1 MYNKMAKEKKIDKKL
16 RELSKEDLE
25 RLELLQKSEEVKGEQ
40 LSINLDSEI
49 VVENQAQ
56 KLLDKTIDDPVTKF
70 QLYYHGLT
78 KLLKDNLPKGKE
90 NEDARRIIYDE
101 KNILINRGAKKDEK
115 GIRGSDGRMAY
126 LEDLESAIVIVA
138 DWITKKG
145 SPADLFMAFWDKN
158 EELGYGHQD

>member
-1 MYNKMAKEKKIDKKL
+1 MAKDKNIDKKK

-25 RLELLQKSEEVKGEQ
+25 RLEILQKSEEVKGEQ
-40 LSINLDSEI
+40 LKINLDSEI
-49 VVENQAQ
+49 IIENQA
-56 KLLDKTIDDPVTKF
+56 KELLDKKIDDPVQKF

-126 LEDLESAIVIVA
+126 IEDLESAIEIVA
-138 DWITKKG
+138 EWITQKG

-158 EELGYGHQD
+158 EDLDYGHQE

>member
-1 MYNKMAKEKKIDKKL
+1 MDDNKKKL
-16 RELSKEDLE
+16 IEEKLSKEDLE
-25 RLELLQKSEEVKGEQ
+25 RLEILQKAEEIKGEQ
-40 LSINLDSEI
+40 LVLNLDAELA
-49 VVENQAQ
+49 VENEAE
-56 KLLDKTIDDPVTKF
+56 KLLGQKIDDPVTKF

-90 NEDARRIIYDE
+90 NEEVRRIIYDE

-126 LEDLESAIVIVA
+126 LDDLELAIKIVA
-138 DWITKKG
+138 DWTSTKS
-145 SPADLFMAFWDKN
+145 SPAELFIAFWSKN

>member
-1 MYNKMAKEKKIDKKL
+1 MSKKNKNIGKKKRD
-16 RELSKEDLE
+16 LSKEDIE
-25 RLELLQKSEEVKGEQ
+25 RFEILQKADEVKGEQ

-49 VVENQAQ
+49 TVENQAI
-56 KLLDKTIDDPVTKF
+56 KLLGQRIDDPVEKF

-90 NEDARRIIYDE
+90 NEQVRRIIYDE

-126 LEDLESAIVIVA
+126 VEDLETAIQIVA
-138 DWITKKG
+138 DWISKKE
-145 SPADLFMAFWDKN
+145 SPSELFMAFWDKN
-158 EELGYGHQD
+158 EELKYGHQN

>member
-1 MYNKMAKEKKIDKKL
+1 MSDKKNNINKIE
-16 RELSKEDLE
+16 RKLSKEDLE
-25 RLELLQKSEEVKGEQ
+25 RLEILQKSEELKGEQ

-49 VVENQAQ
+49 IVENYAEQ
-56 KLLDKTIDDPVTKF
+56 LLGQGIDDPVQKF
-70 QLYYHGLT
+70 QLYYHGLS

-90 NEDARRIIYDE
+90 SEDVRRIVYDE

-126 LEDLESAIVIVA
+126 LDDLEKAIKIVA
-138 DWITKKG
+138 EWTSKKG
-145 SPADLFMAFWDKN
+145 SPAELFIAFWDQN